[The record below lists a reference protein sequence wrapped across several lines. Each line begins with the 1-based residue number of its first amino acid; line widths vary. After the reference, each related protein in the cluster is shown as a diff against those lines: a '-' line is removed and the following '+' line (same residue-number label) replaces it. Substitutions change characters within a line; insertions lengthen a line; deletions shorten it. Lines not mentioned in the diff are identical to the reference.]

1 VLATVGSIYI
11 YGWKM
16 DVFESVCITIL
27 VGFSIDYTVHLGI
40 AYVEHGEAAGRIA
53 DRRAATQHAVSHLG
67 VSVSAG
73 AASTAGACLFLFPAL
88 LLFLPK
94 FGQFMLTAVVAAFLY
109 AMCGFTALLAV
120 LGPVGEQGRLHLG
133 ALRALTGRIC
143 TPCSKIEKIELV
155 AAPAP
160 SLDDATA
167 LTAATGAVRLAE
179 DAGKALPRS
188 RHSPRLPCLGAF
200 LLVCAALLGGAVG
213 LQALSNVAG
222 DSAAPDSGVPAH
234 HMPALAEL
242 AEGWNEMAPV
252 TLNPNPNPNP

>member
-1 VLATVGSIYI
+1 MLTKTAPLS
-11 YGWKM
+11 
-16 DVFESVCITIL
+16 
-27 VGFSIDYTVHLGI
+27 
-40 AYVEHGEAAGRIA
+40 
-53 DRRAATQHAVSHLG
+53 
-67 VSVSAG
+67 SA
-73 AASTAGACLFLFPAL
+73 
-88 LLFLPK
+88 LLFLAIVAFAADAKENADWRVYLGGKERNLYSSLKQINRDNVTKLQVAWSHETGDKAEYQANNLIVDGILYTPTPGRK
-94 FGQFMLTAVVAAFLY
+94 VVA
-109 AMCGFTALLAV
+109 
-120 LGPVGEQGRLHLG
+120 
-133 ALRALTGRIC
+133 
-143 TPCSKIEKIELV
+143 
-155 AAPAP
+155 
-160 SLDDATA
+160 LD
-167 LTAATGAVRLAE
+167 AATGAVRLAE